1 MIDNNRRYD
10 NNFLQEQLKHID
22 KDLKYYRM
30 LDKLETD
37 KWKLIKK
44 EILLDYKIYNYSE
57 TENLYMYENREE
69 LNSIYKILNN
79 SMNTLKDILPSL
91 NLFFNNKVKYLLK
104 NRIYIKQK
112 IKILAANN
120 I

>member
-1 MIDNNRRYD
+1 MIDNHRRYD
-10 NNFLQEQLKHID
+10 NSFLQAQLEHID

-30 LDKLETD
+30 LDKLKID

-44 EILLDYKIYNYSE
+44 EILLDYKIYNYSD

-69 LNSIYKILNN
+69 LNSIYKIINN
-79 SMNTLKDILPSL
+79 NINISKEVQSSL
-91 NLFFNNKVKYLLK
+91 ILFFKNKVKYLLK

-112 IKILAANN
+112 IKILAVNN

>member
-1 MIDNNRRYD
+1 MVENHRKYD
-10 NNFLQEQLKHID
+10 NDFLQEQLKHID

-30 LDKLETD
+30 LDRLKND

-44 EILLDYKIYNYSE
+44 EILLDYKIHNYSN

-69 LNSIYKILNN
+69 LNSIYKIITNN
-79 SMNTLKDILPSL
+79 IKTLKEIQPSL
-91 NLFFNNKVKYLLK
+91 TLFFNNKVKYLFK